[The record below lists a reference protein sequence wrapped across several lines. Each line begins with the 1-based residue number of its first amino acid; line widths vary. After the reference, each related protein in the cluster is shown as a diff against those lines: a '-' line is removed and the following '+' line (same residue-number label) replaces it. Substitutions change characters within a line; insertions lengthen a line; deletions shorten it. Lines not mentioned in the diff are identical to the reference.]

1 MTTTPKNKKTGI
13 IRWSA
18 IVPLTV
24 LIVITYAYFA
34 FFFDGHM
41 KSLIEWGGYKALGS
55 EVNVGQFKSSF
66 TGGHVEINKIEI
78 TNAEQPQLN
87 SLELQS
93 VRFNINWDA
102 LLRLKFVVEEMA
114 AEGIQLNSKRS
125 RPGKVAPPPPPDI
138 NEGPSFT
145 EQLQGKA
152 VDKITKD
159 YSDNVLGDI
168 ASFLKSGDLNAQLKN
183 IEGTLEAKKVAEDL
197 NKKWTDKKQQWDQN
211 IKQLPTEKDINSFKT
226 RFEGIQYKNFK
237 TPQEVESAVNQ
248 FNALKKD
255 VDDKVKIVET
265 TKNNLV
271 SDVQAIQTDY
281 QLLDQK
287 IKSDIN
293 GLKTRFKIPQL
304 NAGQFA
310 KSLFMSYLTP
320 YTIKLDHY
328 KKMAQKYLPPKYSQ
342 MLDGKKNKTE
352 KDDDTIQPHPREK
365 GVTYEFPVEKGYP
378 LFWIQKI
385 KISSQSNAQT
395 DFGDLTGLIQNI
407 TSNQRQIGKQ
417 TTLDVSGQ
425 FKSMNISGIKAF
437 AAFNNIQPTPS
448 AQFNVQVGQYGLQN
462 LDLINS
468 ADGSI
473 KIPQSHNSL
482 LIAGSTLGF
491 KSYDI
496 SLKNDFKDVKFDISA
511 KEKIVNDILQQ
522 TLSTIPSFDLQAS
535 IKGEIKNLDV
545 QVSSSL
551 GGQLEKAF
559 GQLLQKKVDE
569 VNAQI
574 KERIDKEI
582 GQIKSQIDSQTLA
595 IKNQYGSEVTKVQ
608 NQLESQK
615 KLADDRIQQAKKD
628 LENQAKSK
636 IQQEGQKAVDD
647 LKKKLG
653 F

>member
-1 MTTTPKNKKTGI
+1 MSAQNKQKKSGL

-18 IVPLTV
+18 IVPLGV
-24 LIVITYAYFA
+24 FLAGLIIYFS

-41 KSLIEWGGYKALGS
+41 KSLIEWGGFKALGS
-55 EVNVGQFKSSF
+55 ELNIAEFNSSF
-66 TGGHVEINKIEI
+66 KNGSVEIKKLEL
-78 TNAEQPQLN
+78 TNAEKPQFN
-87 SLELQS
+87 SIEIQS
-93 VRFNINWDA
+93 IRFNVNWDA

-114 AEGIQLNSKRS
+114 AEGLQVNSKRAT
-125 RPGKVAPPPPPDI
+125 PGKVAPPPPPEV

-152 VDKITKD
+152 VDKLTKD
-159 YSDNVLGDI
+159 YSENVIGDI
-168 ASFLKSGDLNAQLKN
+168 ATFLISGDFDAQLKN
-183 IEGTLEAKKVAEDL
+183 IEGTIESKKFADEL
-197 NKKWTDKKQQWDQN
+197 NKKWSDKKSLWDQN
-211 IKQLPTEKDINSFKT
+211 LKQLPTEKDLNSFKT

-237 TPQEVESAVNQ
+237 TPQEVEAAINQ
-248 FNALKKD
+248 FNNLKKD
-255 VDDKVKIVET
+255 VDEKVKTVDS

-271 SDVQAIQTDY
+271 SDLQMIQADY
-281 QLLDQK
+281 QSLDQK
-287 IKSDIN
+287 VKSDISN
-293 GLKTRFKIPQL
+293 LKTRFKIPQL

-320 YTIKLDHY
+320 YTNKLNHY
-328 KKMAQKYLPPKYSQ
+328 KNLAQKYLPPKYSQ

-365 GVTYEFPVEKGYP
+365 GITYEFPTQKGYP

-385 KISSQSNAQT
+385 KISSRSNTQS
-395 DFGDLTGLIQNI
+395 DFGDLNGLIQNI
-407 TSNQRQIGKQ
+407 TSNQRQIGKE
-417 TTLDVSGQ
+417 TTLDLNGQ
-425 FKSMNISGIKAF
+425 FKSLGISGIKAF
-437 AAFNNIQPTPS
+437 ASFNNIKPVS
-448 AQFNVQVGQYGLQN
+448 VAQFNVQIGQYGLQN

-473 KIPQSHNSL
+473 KIPTSHNSL
-482 LIAGSTLGF
+482 VVKGSTQGF

-496 SLKNDFKDVKFDISA
+496 ELKNDFKDVKFDISA
-511 KEKIVNDILQQ
+511 KEKLVNDILQQ
-522 TLSTIPSFDLQAS
+522 TLSSIPSFDLQAS
-535 IKGEIKNLDV
+535 MKGEIKNLDV

-551 GGQLEKAF
+551 GAQLEKAF
-559 GQLLQKKVDE
+559 SQLLQKKMDE

-574 KERIDKEI
+574 KEKVDKEI
-582 GQIKSQIDSQTLA
+582 SQAKQQIEAQTQV
-595 IKNQYGSEVTKVQ
+595 IKNQYAGEVTKVQ

-628 LENQAKSK
+628 IENQAKSK
-636 IQQEGQKAVDD
+636 IQQEGQKTLDD

>member
-24 LIVITYAYFA
+24 LIVIICAYFA

-125 RPGKVAPPPPPDI
+125 RPGKVAPPPPPDV

-352 KDDDTIQPHPREK
+352 KDDDTIQPHPRKK

-395 DFGDLTGLIQNI
+395 DFGDLTGLIQNM

-468 ADGSI
+468 PDGSI
-473 KIPQSHNSL
+473 KIPQSRNSL

>member
-1 MTTTPKNKKTGI
+1 MNTTQKNKKSGL
-13 IRWSA
+13 IRWA
-18 IVPLTV
+18 AVVPLTLLV
-24 LIVITYAYFA
+24 ALTYIYFA

-55 EVNVGQFKSSF
+55 EVNIAQFKSSF
-66 TGGHVEINKIEI
+66 TGGHVEINKIEL
-78 TNAEQPQLN
+78 TNAEKPQFN
-87 SLELQS
+87 SLEIQS
-93 VRFNINWDA
+93 VRFNLNWDA

-125 RPGKVAPPPPPDI
+125 HPGKVAPPPPPDV

-159 YSDNVLGDI
+159 YSENVLGDI
-168 ASFLKSGDLNAQLKN
+168 ASFLQSGDLNAQLKN

-197 NKKWTDKKQQWDQN
+197 NKKWTDKKNQWDQN
-211 IKQLPTEKDINSFKT
+211 IKQLPTEKDMNSFKS

-237 TPQEVESAVNQ
+237 TPQEVESAISQ

-352 KDDDTIQPHPREK
+352 TDDDTIQPHPREK

-417 TTLDVSGQ
+417 TTLEVSGQ

-468 ADGSI
+468 PDGSI

-482 LIAGSTLGF
+482 FIAGSTLGF